1 MENKRKQ
8 SLNFRQDEVGHIMS
22 CWRASLSCSMIGTGS
37 VGKSNL
43 IQHLMD
49 SDVQSYF
56 MQEVAQG
63 KPFKSI
69 NIDPNLL
76 VPLSSTDSGSEPIRC
91 WAGYELMMHRLFL
104 AFYPFDI
111 LGDDAQQFYNAY
123 TSLQDGTNPLYAQ
136 IGLRYFELGLEMLL
150 QRGAQIV
157 FMFDEFEELMKK
169 LPVKFFLTLRGI
181 RDRYKGQVAYMTF
194 SRAPIPEI
202 ADNLGIDPLEI
213 EPFAELFTDN
223 LIYVGPYNDDDA
235 RDMLARLM
243 KRSQK
248 NYSEDIL
255 QFLLWSTGCHAGL
268 LRASF
273 NALELL
279 PQPLPDRNTLM
290 QNSTQVARQLAGR
303 SIVRT
308 ECKGIW
314 GSLNKIEKG
323 LLTDVVRTGRFD
335 VTDNAMQNAFQTL
348 VKKKLVRLDQTTM
361 SVEPAILRAYI
372 EAGAD

>member
-8 SLNFRQDEVGHIMS
+8 TLSFRQEEVGHIMTA
-22 CWRASLSCSMIGTGS
+22 WRASLSCSMIGTGS

-49 SDVQSYF
+49 PDVQAYF

-63 KPFKSI
+63 KPFQSI

-76 VPLSSTDSGSEPIRC
+76 VPLSSTDAGSEPIRC

-104 AFYPFDI
+104 AFYPFEI

-223 LIYVGPYNDDDA
+223 LIYIGPYSDA
-235 RDMLARLM
+235 DAHDMLVRLM
-243 KRSQK
+243 TRSGK
-248 NYSEDIL
+248 SYSEDLL
-255 QFLLWSTGCHAGL
+255 QFLMWSTGCHAGL

-279 PQPLPDRNTLM
+279 SSQPDRNTLM
-290 QNSTQVARQLAGR
+290 QNSAQVARQLAGR
-303 SIVRT
+303 SIVRV
-308 ECKGIW
+308 ECRGIW
-314 GSLNKIEKG
+314 GSLNKTEKA
-323 LLTDVVRTGRFD
+323 LLTEVVRTGRFD

-348 VKKKLVRLDQTTM
+348 VKKKLVRIDQSTM
-361 SVEPAILRAYI
+361 SVEPVILRAYI
-372 EAGAD
+372 ESGPE

>member
-8 SLNFRQDEVGHIMS
+8 SLNFRQEEVGHIMTA
-22 CWRASLSCSMIGTGS
+22 WRASLSCSMIGTGS

-49 SDVQSYF
+49 TDVQAYF

-76 VPLSSTDSGSEPIRC
+76 VPLSSTDAGSEPIRC

-104 AFYPFDI
+104 AFYPFEI
-111 LGDDAQQFYNAY
+111 LGDDAAQFYSAY

-194 SRAPIPEI
+194 SRAPIAEI

-213 EPFAELFTDN
+213 EPFTELFSDN
-223 LIYVGPYNDDDA
+223 LIYVGPYNDADA
-235 RDMLARLM
+235 SDMLVRLVN
-243 KRSQK
+243 RSGK
-248 NYSEDIL
+248 AYNEDIL
-255 QFLLWSTGCHAGL
+255 RFLMWASGCHAGL

-290 QNSTQVARQLAGR
+290 QNGAQIARQLSNR

-308 ECKGIW
+308 ECRGIW
-314 GSLNKIEKG
+314 GSLNSTEKA
-323 LLTDVVRTGRFD
+323 LLTDMVRAGRFD
-335 VTDNAMQNAFQTL
+335 TNDIAMQNAFTTL
-348 VKKKLVRLDQTTM
+348 VKKKLIRIDQNTM
-361 SVEPAILRAYI
+361 TVEPVILRAYI
-372 EAGAD
+372 ETGME